1 MRLPPLQA
9 LRSFE
14 AASRHLS
21 FTRAAEEL
29 CVTQG
34 AVSQQVKQLEEY
46 LGLKLFY
53 RLPRKLESTEQ
64 GVRLFRATHEAFTRI
79 AAEVEQLKSVERA
92 GVITVSVLQ
101 SFAVKWLIPRLAKFR
116 ALHPDVDV
124 RIHADDRL
132 IDFRSDGIDVAVR
145 FERKA
150 SPGLYNELL
159 FAELIFP
166 VCAPMLLNDERYP
179 INKPADLIHH
189 VLLHDATARGF
200 DLRNHMSPAEAE
212 ADNSDWTHWLAEHP
226 VRGVDPDRGVI
237 FNAGDMVVQAAI
249 TGQGVAMARLSMAF
263 DDLRSGLLVR
273 PFEEISTSSFSYYTS
288 LPEENMERPQVK
300 VFVDWLRAEAA
311 ECCIDHI
318 VVQRPGGLEP
328 GVYTKGSN
336 YDNQR

>member
-34 AVSQQVKQLEEY
+34 AVSQQVKQLEDY

-53 RLPRKLESTEQ
+53 RLPRKLEPTEQ
-64 GVRLFRATHEAFTRI
+64 GVRLFRAANEAFTRI
-79 AAEVEQLKSVERA
+79 SAEVEQLKSVEQA
-92 GVITVSVLQ
+92 GVLTVSVLQ

-132 IDFRSDGIDVAVR
+132 VDFRNDGIDVAVR
-145 FERKA
+145 FARKP
-150 SPGLYNELL
+150 SPGMHTELL
-159 FAELIFP
+159 FTDLIFP

-179 INKPADLIHH
+179 ITRPADLVHH

-200 DLRNHMSPAEAE
+200 DLLNNMSPTEAE
-212 ADNSDWTHWLAEHP
+212 ADNSDWTHWLSEHP
-226 VRGVDPDRGVI
+226 VRGVDPNRGVS

-263 DDLRSGLLVR
+263 DDLKAGLLVR
-273 PFEEISTSSFSYYTS
+273 PFAETSASSFSYYTT
-288 LPEENMERPQVK
+288 LPEETMDRPRVK
-300 VFVDWLRAEAA
+300 VFVDWLRAQAA
-311 ECCIDHI
+311 ECCIDRI
-318 VVQRPGGLEP
+318 SVQCPE
-328 GVYTKGSN
+328 
-336 YDNQR
+336 